1 MENGSVVS
9 LTWNQRSYD
18 PITQPTAYQYFTP
31 PVLKFIP
38 NDSTGGGARANVL
51 VSKGQVIS
59 VDLIDG
65 GSGYTVAPKVVT
77 TRRFDI
83 LTERDIGVS
92 LINIG
97 LQTSVQSGGMTG
109 SSVIQEIS
117 DAGVSSITG
126 LSSLDVRIGADAEI
140 QLERDLT
147 PDEIEVFSIGGQLD
161 PERDFLEIFTNRP
174 TAAADVQV
182 FEGPSYEATVVS
194 AEIQDIV
201 SLNSISTV
209 SKAITCL
216 LYTSPSPR
224 D

>member
-9 LTWNQRSYD
+9 LTWNQRNYD
-18 PITQPTAYQYFTP
+18 PVTQPTAYQYFTP

-97 LQTSVQSGGMTG
+97 LQTSVP
-109 SSVIQEIS
+109 
-117 DAGVSSITG
+117 VS
-126 LSSLDVRIGADAEI
+126 
-140 QLERDLT
+140 
-147 PDEIEVFSIGGQLD
+147 
-161 PERDFLEIFTNRP
+161 
-174 TAAADVQV
+174 
-182 FEGPSYEATVVS
+182 
-194 AEIQDIV
+194 
-201 SLNSISTV
+201 
-209 SKAITCL
+209 
-216 LYTSPSPR
+216 YTHLR
-224 D
+224 AHET